1 MRKEAEYGRVF
12 TCPVTHVVPHSRIVA
27 KKKNQNFLIQDI
39 QQSSIEMIMHSYRH
53 DRYQPTLLTATL

>member
-27 KKKNQNFLIQDI
+27 KKKSKFSDTR
-39 QQSSIEMIMHSYRH
+39 HSTKFHRN
-53 DRYQPTLLTATL
+53 DRA